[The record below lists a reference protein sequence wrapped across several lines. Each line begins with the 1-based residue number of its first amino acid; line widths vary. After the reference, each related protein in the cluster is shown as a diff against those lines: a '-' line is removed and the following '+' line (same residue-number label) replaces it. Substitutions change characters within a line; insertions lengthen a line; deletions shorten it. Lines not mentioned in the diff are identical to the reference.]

1 MNAPTWFDN
10 PAITVELLPSLGE
23 TIAMTAWSTAL
34 AILLGLPLG
43 VLLYVT
49 RPRQILAMPVLNQA
63 LGIITNVGR
72 SIPFIIL
79 MVAIIPFTRMLVGTS
94 IGINAASVPLTIAA
108 IPFVA
113 RLIEGALN
121 EISPGLIE
129 SAQSMGATPW
139 QIITKVLIPE
149 ARGGIITGLTI
160 TVVTLVSYSAM
171 AGAVGGGGL
180 GDLGIR
186 YGYNRFNPTIML
198 ITVVILVVMVQGFQ
212 SLGDYLVRKSDRK

>member
-1 MNAPTWFDN
+1 MSSAML
-10 PAITVELLPSLGE
+10 ELILRATLDTLYMVGVAGVISAALG
-23 TIAMTAWSTAL
+23 M
-34 AILLGLPLG
+34 PLG

-49 RPRQILAMPVLNQA
+49 RPRQILAWPVLNRI
-63 LGIITNVGR
+63 LGVVTNIGR

-79 MVAIIPFTRMLVGTS
+79 MVAIIPFTRLIVGSS
-94 IGINAASVPLTIAA
+94 IGTNAAMVPLTIAA

-113 RLIEGALN
+113 RLVEGALN
-121 EISPGLIE
+121 EVSPGLIE
-129 SAQSMGATPW
+129 AAQSMGATPY
-139 QIITKVLIPE
+139 QIITKVLLPE

-186 YGYNRFNPTIML
+186 YGYNRFDPLVML
-198 ITVVILVVMVQGFQ
+198 ITVAILVVMVQGFQ
-212 SLGDYLVRKSDRK
+212 SLGDALVRRADHK

>member
-1 MNAPTWFDN
+1 MSSAMFDLILQ
-10 PAITVELLPSLGE
+10 ATLDTLYMVAVSGV
-23 TIAMTAWSTAL
+23 IAT
-34 AILLGLPLG
+34 LLGLPLG
-43 VLLYVT
+43 VMLYVT
-49 RPRQILAMPVLNQA
+49 RPRQILAKPALHQA
-63 LGIITNVGR
+63 LGIITNIGR

-198 ITVVILVVMVQGFQ
+198 ITVVILVVLVQGFQ

>member
-1 MNAPTWFDN
+1 MSSAMFDLILQ
-10 PAITVELLPSLGE
+10 ATLDTLYMVAVSGV
-23 TIAMTAWSTAL
+23 IAT
-34 AILLGLPLG
+34 LLGLPLG
-43 VLLYVT
+43 VMLYVT
-49 RPRQILAMPVLNQA
+49 RPRQIMAMPILNQA
-63 LGIITNVGR
+63 LGIITNIGR

-160 TVVTLVSYSAM
+160 TLVTLVSYSAM

-198 ITVVILVVMVQGFQ
+198 ITVMILVVLVQGFQ

>member
-1 MNAPTWFDN
+1 MSSAMFDLILQ
-10 PAITVELLPSLGE
+10 ATLDTLYMVAVSGV
-23 TIAMTAWSTAL
+23 IAT
-34 AILLGLPLG
+34 LLGLPLG
-43 VLLYVT
+43 VMLYVT
-49 RPRQILAMPVLNQA
+49 RPRQILAMPVLNQV
-63 LGIITNVGR
+63 LGIITNIGR

-129 SAQSMGATPW
+129 SAQSLGATPW

-160 TVVTLVSYSAM
+160 TLVTLVSYSAM

-198 ITVVILVVMVQGFQ
+198 ITVVILVVLVQGFQ

>member
-1 MNAPTWFDN
+1 MSGAMINLIWQATLD
-10 PAITVELLPSLGE
+10 TLYMVGVSGL
-23 TIAMTAWSTAL
+23 IAT
-34 AILLGLPLG
+34 LLGVPLG

-49 RPRQILAMPVLNQA
+49 RPRQILAMPVTHQA
-63 LGIITNVGR
+63 LSIVTNVGR

-113 RLIEGALN
+113 RLVEGALN

-129 SAQSMGATPW
+129 SAQAMGATPW
-139 QIITKVLIPE
+139 QIVRKVLIPE

-160 TVVTLVSYSAM
+160 TLVTLVSYSAM

-180 GDLGIR
+180 GRRRGRRRAWRPGHPLR
-186 YGYNRFNPTIML
+186 L
-198 ITVVILVVMVQGFQ
+198 
-212 SLGDYLVRKSDRK
+212 

>member
-1 MNAPTWFDN
+1 MSSAMFDLILQ
-10 PAITVELLPSLGE
+10 ATLDTLYMVAVSGV
-23 TIAMTAWSTAL
+23 IAT
-34 AILLGLPLG
+34 LLGLPLG
-43 VLLYVT
+43 VMLYVT
-49 RPRQILAMPVLNQA
+49 RPRQILAMPVLNQV
-63 LGIITNVGR
+63 LGIITNIGR

-160 TVVTLVSYSAM
+160 TLVTLVSYSAM
-171 AGAVGGGGL
+171 AGAV
-180 GDLGIR
+180 
-186 YGYNRFNPTIML
+186 PTAPAMAE
-198 ITVVILVVMVQGFQ
+198 
-212 SLGDYLVRKSDRK
+212 

>member
-1 MNAPTWFDN
+1 MSSAMFDLIIQ
-10 PAITVELLPSLGE
+10 ATLDTLYMVAVSGVI
-23 TIAMTAWSTAL
+23 STL
-34 AILLGLPLG
+34 VGLPLG
-43 VLLYVT
+43 VMLYVT
-49 RPRQILAMPVLNQA
+49 RPRQILAKPVLNQA
-63 LGIITNVGR
+63 LSIITNVGR

-113 RLIEGALN
+113 RLVEGALN
-121 EISPGLIE
+121 ELSPGLIE
-129 SAQSMGATPW
+129 AAQAMGATPW
-139 QIITKVLIPE
+139 QIICKVLIPE
-149 ARGGIITGLTI
+149 ARGGIMTGLTI

-186 YGYNRFNPTIML
+186 YGYNRFNPTIMF

>member
-1 MNAPTWFDN
+1 MSSAMFDLILQ
-10 PAITVELLPSLGE
+10 ATLDTLYMVAVSGV
-23 TIAMTAWSTAL
+23 IATL
-34 AILLGLPLG
+34 RGLPLG
-43 VLLYVT
+43 VMLYVT
-49 RPRQILAMPVLNQA
+49 RPRQILAMPVLNQV
-63 LGIITNVGR
+63 LGIITNIGR

-129 SAQSMGATPW
+129 SAQSLGATPW

-160 TVVTLVSYSAM
+160 TLVTLVSYSAM

-198 ITVVILVVMVQGFQ
+198 ITVVILVVLVQGFQ

>member
-1 MNAPTWFDN
+1 MSSAM
-10 PAITVELLPSLGE
+10 IELILEATLDTLYMVAVSGV
-23 TIAMTAWSTAL
+23 ISAL
-34 AILLGLPLG
+34 VGIPLG

-49 RPRQILAMPVLNQA
+49 RPRQILAEPTLNRVLGA
-63 LGIITNVGR
+63 ITNIGR

-79 MVAIIPFTRMLVGTS
+79 MVAIIPFTRMLVGSS
-94 IGINAASVPLTIAA
+94 IGTNAAAVPLTIAA

-113 RLIEGALN
+113 RLVEGALN
-121 EISPGLIE
+121 EIPPGLVE
-129 SAQSMGATPW
+129 AAQSMGATPW
-139 QIITKVLIPE
+139 QIITKVLVPE
-149 ARGGIITGLTI
+149 ARGGIFTALTV
-160 TVVTLVSYSAM
+160 TAVTLVSYSAM

-212 SLGDYLVRKSDRK
+212 SLGDYLVRKSDHK

>member
-1 MNAPTWFDN
+1 MSSAMFDLILQATLDTLYMV
-10 PAITVELLPSLGE
+10 AISGV
-23 TIAMTAWSTAL
+23 IATL
-34 AILLGLPLG
+34 IGLPLG
-43 VLLYVT
+43 VMLYAT
-49 RPRQILAMPVLNQA
+49 RPRQILAMPVLNQV

-129 SAQSMGATPW
+129 SAQAMGATPW
-139 QIITKVLIPE
+139 QVITKVLIPE

-160 TVVTLVSYSAM
+160 TLVTLVSYSAM

-186 YGYNRFNPTIML
+186 YGYNRFNPTVML
-198 ITVVILVVMVQGFQ
+198 ITVIILVVMVQGFQ

>member
-1 MNAPTWFDN
+1 MSSAML
-10 PAITVELLPSLGE
+10 ELILEATLD
-23 TIAMTAWSTAL
+23 TLYMVAL
-34 AILLGLPLG
+34 SGAVSAVIGIPLG

-49 RPRQILAMPVLNQA
+49 RPGQILAQPVAQRV
-63 LGIITNVGR
+63 LGVVTNIGR

-79 MVAIIPFTRMLVGTS
+79 MVAIIPFTRFIVGSS
-94 IGINAASVPLTIAA
+94 IGTNAAIVPLIIAA

-113 RLIEGALN
+113 RLVEGALN

-129 SAQSMGATPW
+129 AAQAMGATPL
-139 QIITKVLIPE
+139 QIITKVLLPE
-149 ARGGIITGLTI
+149 AKGGIINGLTI

-186 YGYNRFNPTIML
+186 YGYNRFEPLIML
-198 ITVVILVVMVQGFQ
+198 ITVAILVVMVQGFQ
-212 SLGDYLVRKSDRK
+212 SLGDRLVRKADHK

>member
-1 MNAPTWFDN
+1 M
-10 PAITVELLPSLGE
+10 SS
-23 TIAMTAWSTAL
+23 AMIDLILQATLDTLYMVAVSGLISTL
-34 AILLGLPLG
+34 VGLPLG
-43 VLLYVT
+43 VMLYVT
-49 RPRQILAMPVLNQA
+49 RPRQILAKPVLNQV
-63 LGIITNVGR
+63 LSIITNVGR

-113 RLIEGALN
+113 RLVEAALN

-129 SAQSMGATPW
+129 AAQAMGATPW
-139 QIITKVLIPE
+139 QIIGKVLIPE
-149 ARGGIITGLTI
+149 ARGGIMTGLTI

-198 ITVVILVVMVQGFQ
+198 ITVVILVVLVQGFQ

>member
-1 MNAPTWFDN
+1 MSSAMFDLILQ
-10 PAITVELLPSLGE
+10 ATLDTLYMVAVSGV
-23 TIAMTAWSTAL
+23 IAT
-34 AILLGLPLG
+34 LLGLPLG
-43 VLLYVT
+43 VMLYVT
-49 RPRQILAMPVLNQA
+49 RPRQILAMPVLNQV
-63 LGIITNVGR
+63 LGIITNIGR

-160 TVVTLVSYSAM
+160 TLVTLVSYSAM

-198 ITVVILVVMVQGFQ
+198 ITVVILVVLVQGFQ
-212 SLGDYLVRKSDRK
+212 RLGDYLVRKSDRK

>member
-1 MNAPTWFDN
+1 MSSAM
-10 PAITVELLPSLGE
+10 IELILEATLDTLYMVAVSGV
-23 TIAMTAWSTAL
+23 ISAL
-34 AILLGLPLG
+34 VGIPLG

-49 RPRQILAMPVLNQA
+49 RPRQILAQPVLNGV
-63 LGIITNVGR
+63 LGAITNVGR

-79 MVAIIPFTRMLVGTS
+79 MVAIIPLTRALVGSS
-94 IGINAASVPLTIAA
+94 IGTNAAAVPLTIAA

-113 RLIEGALN
+113 RLVEGALN
-121 EISPGLIE
+121 EIPPGLVE
-129 SAQSMGATPW
+129 AAQAMGATPW
-139 QIITKVLIPE
+139 QIITRVLVPE
-149 ARGGIITGLTI
+149 ARGGIFTALTV
-160 TVVTLVSYSAM
+160 TAVTLVSYSAM

-212 SLGDYLVRKSDRK
+212 SLGDYLVRKSDHK

>member
-1 MNAPTWFDN
+1 MPDSDDGGPATVDVAPLDD
-10 PAITVELLPSLGE
+10 AGV
-23 TIAMTAWSTAL
+23 AAAL
-34 AILLGLPLG
+34 ALLLHATARGGLAQNGFVNRPVG
-43 VLLYVT
+43 LLINAV
-49 RPRQILAMPVLNQA
+49 
-63 LGIITNVGR
+63 R
-72 SIPFIIL
+72 STPFIIL

>member
-1 MNAPTWFDN
+1 MFDLILQ
-10 PAITVELLPSLGE
+10 ATLDTLYMVAVSGV
-23 TIAMTAWSTAL
+23 IAT
-34 AILLGLPLG
+34 LLGLPLG
-43 VLLYVT
+43 VMLYVT
-49 RPRQILAMPVLNQA
+49 RPRQIMAMPILNQV
-63 LGIITNVGR
+63 LGIITNIGR

-160 TVVTLVSYSAM
+160 TLVTLVSYSAM

-198 ITVVILVVMVQGFQ
+198 ITVVILVVLVQGFQ

>member
-1 MNAPTWFDN
+1 MSSAMFNLILQATLDTLYMVS
-10 PAITVELLPSLGE
+10 ISGV
-23 TIAMTAWSTAL
+23 IATL
-34 AILLGLPLG
+34 VGLPLG
-43 VLLYVT
+43 VMLYVT
-49 RPRQILAMPVLNQA
+49 RPRQVLAMPVLNQV
-63 LGIITNVGR
+63 LGIITNIGR

-160 TVVTLVSYSAM
+160 TLVTLVSYSAM

>member
-1 MNAPTWFDN
+1 MSSAM
-10 PAITVELLPSLGE
+10 IELILEATLDTLYMVAVSGV
-23 TIAMTAWSTAL
+23 ISAL
-34 AILLGLPLG
+34 VGIPLG

-49 RPRQILAMPVLNQA
+49 RPRQILAEPTLNRVLGA
-63 LGIITNVGR
+63 ITNIGR

-79 MVAIIPFTRMLVGTS
+79 MVAIIPLTRTLVGTS
-94 IGINAASVPLTIAA
+94 IGTNAAAVPLTIAA

-113 RLIEGALN
+113 RLVEGALN
-121 EISPGLIE
+121 EIPPGLVE
-129 SAQSMGATPW
+129 AAQSMGATPW
-139 QIITKVLIPE
+139 QIITKVLVPE
-149 ARGGIITGLTI
+149 ARGGIFTALTV
-160 TVVTLVSYSAM
+160 TAVTLVSYSAM

-212 SLGDYLVRKSDRK
+212 SLGDYLVRKSDHK

>member
-1 MNAPTWFDN
+1 MSSAM
-10 PAITVELLPSLGE
+10 IELILEATLDTLYMVAVSGV
-23 TIAMTAWSTAL
+23 ISAL
-34 AILLGLPLG
+34 VGIPLG

-49 RPRQILAMPVLNQA
+49 RPRQILAEPVLNRV
-63 LGIITNVGR
+63 LGAITNVGR

-79 MVAIIPFTRMLVGTS
+79 MVAIIPFTRMLVGSS
-94 IGINAASVPLTIAA
+94 IGTNAAAVPLTIAA

-113 RLIEGALN
+113 RLVEGALN
-121 EISPGLIE
+121 EIPPGLVE
-129 SAQSMGATPW
+129 AAQSMGATPW
-139 QIITKVLIPE
+139 QIITKVLVPE
-149 ARGGIITGLTI
+149 ARGGIFTALTV
-160 TVVTLVSYSAM
+160 TAVTLVSYSAM

-212 SLGDYLVRKSDRK
+212 SLGDYLVRKSDHK